1 MDCPYETGWRRAY
14 TPLTAMEEASRCLL
28 CEDAPCS
35 ADCPAGTDPGR
46 FIRSIRFLND
56 EGAAATILANN
67 ALGDVC
73 ARVCPTE
80 RYCERRCTRAEVD
93 RPIDIK
99 GLQRYATDFATALSM
114 EVLEAGP
121 DTGRSVA
128 VVGSGPGALQAA
140 ATLRRMGHAVDV
152 YERDTVAGGMLAHGI
167 PAYRL
172 PDDVVARE
180 IDRIVG
186 LGVTITCDFEVTS
199 DDVEGD
205 HCSMRDLLERYDAVL
220 VDPGFQ
226 KPFVL
231 PVLKDDPRHVSALEF
246 LDLARTSKGTMD
258 LPANVLVIGGG
269 DVAMDVST
277 TLRRLG
283 AHTVTDVVWEESDA
297 FLASEEELAGARE
310 AGVTLVD
317 GYAPVAADGGAVTF
331 RHRVIDAEL
340 TVKADLVVLAV
351 GQRADVRGLDVELE
365 LDGNEVAGGG
375 PATSVPR
382 VFVTGDLM
390 AGDKTVVWAVRKG
403 KIAAAAID
411 DMLRKGGE

>member
-172 PDDVVARE
+172 PDDVVASAVT
-180 IDRIVG
+180 RIERLGATVRTGVRVGTGCAVTCQGLLENHDALLLDVG
-186 LGVTITCDFEVTS
+186 LSAGKMLPIFEGDPSVELAVDFLARVRAAKGEVTVP
-199 DDVEGD
+199 D
-205 HCSMRDLLERYDAVL
+205 
-220 VDPGFQ
+220 
-226 KPFVL
+226 
-231 PVLKDDPRHVSALEF
+231 
-246 LDLARTSKGTMD
+246 
-258 LPANVLVIGGG
+258 NVLVIGGG

>member
-1 MDCPYETGWRRAY
+1 MDCPYETEWRRAY

-56 EGAAATILANN
+56 EGAAATILSNN

-99 GLQRYATDFATALSM
+99 GLQRFATDFAAALSM

-172 PDDVVARE
+172 PDDVVAAAVS
-180 IDRIVG
+180 RIERLGAKVHTGVRVG
-186 LGVTITCDFEVTS
+186 AGCAVTCQGLLEDHDALLVDVGFSAGKTIPIFDGDPAVELAVDFLARVRAAEGEVTVP
-199 DDVEGD
+199 D
-205 HCSMRDLLERYDAVL
+205 
-220 VDPGFQ
+220 
-226 KPFVL
+226 
-231 PVLKDDPRHVSALEF
+231 
-246 LDLARTSKGTMD
+246 
-258 LPANVLVIGGG
+258 NVLVIGGG

-277 TLRRLG
+277 TLKRLG
-283 AHTVTDVVWEESDA
+283 ARTVTDVVWEESDA
-297 FLASEEELAGARE
+297 FLASEEELAGARG

-317 GYAPVAADGGAVTF
+317 GYAPVAADGGVVTF

-340 TVKADLVVLAV
+340 TVRADLVILAV
-351 GQRADVRGLDVELE
+351 GQRADVCGLDIDLE

-403 KIAAAAID
+403 KMAAAAID
-411 DMLRKGGE
+411 GMFEKGGE

>member
-172 PDDVVARE
+172 PDDVVASAVT
-180 IDRIVG
+180 RIERLGATVHTGVRVGTGCAVTCQGLLENHDALLLDVG
-186 LGVTITCDFEVTS
+186 LSAGKMLPIFEGDPSVELAVDFLARVRAAKGEVTVP
-199 DDVEGD
+199 D
-205 HCSMRDLLERYDAVL
+205 
-220 VDPGFQ
+220 
-226 KPFVL
+226 
-231 PVLKDDPRHVSALEF
+231 
-246 LDLARTSKGTMD
+246 
-258 LPANVLVIGGG
+258 NVLVIGGG

>member
-172 PDDVVARE
+172 PNDVVASAVT
-180 IDRIVG
+180 RIERLGATVRTGVRVGTGCAVTCQGLLENHDALLLDVG
-186 LGVTITCDFEVTS
+186 LSAGKMLPIFEGDPSVELAVDFLARVRAAKGEVTVP
-199 DDVEGD
+199 D
-205 HCSMRDLLERYDAVL
+205 
-220 VDPGFQ
+220 
-226 KPFVL
+226 
-231 PVLKDDPRHVSALEF
+231 
-246 LDLARTSKGTMD
+246 
-258 LPANVLVIGGG
+258 NVLVIGGG

>member
-172 PDDVVARE
+172 PNDVVASAVT
-180 IDRIVG
+180 RIERLGATVHTGVRVGTGCAVTCQGLLENHDALLLDVG
-186 LGVTITCDFEVTS
+186 LSAGKMLPIFEGDPSVELAVDFLARVRAAKGEVTVP
-199 DDVEGD
+199 D
-205 HCSMRDLLERYDAVL
+205 
-220 VDPGFQ
+220 
-226 KPFVL
+226 
-231 PVLKDDPRHVSALEF
+231 
-246 LDLARTSKGTMD
+246 
-258 LPANVLVIGGG
+258 NVLVIGGG

-403 KIAAAAID
+403 KMAAAAID

>member
-172 PDDVVARE
+172 PDDVVASAVT
-180 IDRIVG
+180 RIERLGATVHTGVRVGTGCAVTCQGLLENHDALLLDVG
-186 LGVTITCDFEVTS
+186 LSAGKMLPIFEGDPSVELAVDFLARVRAAKGEVTVP
-199 DDVEGD
+199 D
-205 HCSMRDLLERYDAVL
+205 
-220 VDPGFQ
+220 
-226 KPFVL
+226 
-231 PVLKDDPRHVSALEF
+231 
-246 LDLARTSKGTMD
+246 
-258 LPANVLVIGGG
+258 NVLVIGGG

-351 GQRADVRGLDVELE
+351 GQRADVGGLDVELE

>member
-140 ATLRRMGHAVDV
+140 ATLRRMGHSVDV

-172 PDDVVARE
+172 PDDVVASAVT
-180 IDRIVG
+180 RIERLGATVRTGVRVGTGCAVTCQGLLENHDALLLDVG
-186 LGVTITCDFEVTS
+186 LSAGKMLPIFEGDPSVELAVDFLARVRAAKGEVTVP
-199 DDVEGD
+199 D
-205 HCSMRDLLERYDAVL
+205 
-220 VDPGFQ
+220 
-226 KPFVL
+226 
-231 PVLKDDPRHVSALEF
+231 
-246 LDLARTSKGTMD
+246 
-258 LPANVLVIGGG
+258 NVLVIGGG

>member
-1 MDCPYETGWRRAY
+1 MDCPYETEWRRAY

-56 EGAAATILANN
+56 EGAAATILSNN

-99 GLQRYATDFATALSM
+99 GLQRFATDFAAALSM

-172 PDDVVARE
+172 PDDVVAAAVS
-180 IDRIVG
+180 RIERLGAKVHTGVRVG
-186 LGVTITCDFEVTS
+186 AGCAVTCQ
-199 DDVEGD
+199 G
-205 HCSMRDLLERYDAVL
+205 LLEDHDALL
-220 VDPGFQ
+220 VDVGFSAG
-226 KPFVL
+226 KTIPIF
-231 PVLKDDPRHVSALEF
+231 DGDPAVELAVDF
-246 LDLARTSKGTMD
+246 LARVRAAEGEMTVPD
-258 LPANVLVIGGG
+258 NVLVIGGG

-277 TLRRLG
+277 TLKRLG

-297 FLASEEELAGARE
+297 FLASEEELAGARG

-331 RHRVIDAEL
+331 RHRVIDAGL
-340 TVKADLVVLAV
+340 TVRADLVILAV
-351 GQRADVRGLDVELE
+351 GQRADVGGLDIDLE

-403 KIAAAAID
+403 KMAAAAID
-411 DMLRKGGE
+411 AMFEKGGE

>member
-172 PDDVVARE
+172 PNDVVASAVT
-180 IDRIVG
+180 RIERLGATVHTGVRVGTGCAVTCQGLLENHDALLLDVG
-186 LGVTITCDFEVTS
+186 LSAGKMLPIFEGDPSVELAVDFLARVRAAKGEVTVP
-199 DDVEGD
+199 D
-205 HCSMRDLLERYDAVL
+205 
-220 VDPGFQ
+220 
-226 KPFVL
+226 
-231 PVLKDDPRHVSALEF
+231 
-246 LDLARTSKGTMD
+246 
-258 LPANVLVIGGG
+258 NVLVIGGG

>member
-167 PAYRL
+167 PVYRL
-172 PDDVVARE
+172 PDDVVASAVT
-180 IDRIVG
+180 RIERLGATVHTGVRVGTGCAVTCQGLLENHDALLLDVG
-186 LGVTITCDFEVTS
+186 LSAGKMLPIFEGDPSVELAVDFLARVRAAKGEVTVP
-199 DDVEGD
+199 D
-205 HCSMRDLLERYDAVL
+205 
-220 VDPGFQ
+220 
-226 KPFVL
+226 
-231 PVLKDDPRHVSALEF
+231 
-246 LDLARTSKGTMD
+246 
-258 LPANVLVIGGG
+258 NVLVIGGG

>member
-1 MDCPYETGWRRAY
+1 MDCPYETEWRRAY

-56 EGAAATILANN
+56 EGAAATILSNN

-99 GLQRYATDFATALSM
+99 GLQRFATDFAAALSM

-172 PDDVVARE
+172 PDDVVAAAVS
-180 IDRIVG
+180 RIERLGAKVHTGVRVG
-186 LGVTITCDFEVTS
+186 AGCAVTCQGLLEDHDALLVDVGFSAGKTIPIFDGDPAVELAVDFLARVRAAEGEVTVP
-199 DDVEGD
+199 D
-205 HCSMRDLLERYDAVL
+205 
-220 VDPGFQ
+220 
-226 KPFVL
+226 
-231 PVLKDDPRHVSALEF
+231 
-246 LDLARTSKGTMD
+246 
-258 LPANVLVIGGG
+258 NVLVIGGG

-277 TLRRLG
+277 TLKRLG
-283 AHTVTDVVWEESDA
+283 ARTVTDVVWEESDA
-297 FLASEEELAGARE
+297 FLASEEELAGARG

-317 GYAPVAADGGAVTF
+317 GYAPVAADGGVVTF

-340 TVKADLVVLAV
+340 TVRADLVILAV
-351 GQRADVRGLDVELE
+351 GQRADVCGLDIDLE

-403 KIAAAAID
+403 KMAATAID
-411 DMLRKGGE
+411 GMFEKGGE

>member
-1 MDCPYETGWRRAY
+1 MDCPYETEWRRAY

-56 EGAAATILANN
+56 EGAAATILSNN

-99 GLQRYATDFATALSM
+99 GLQRFATDFAAALSM

-128 VVGSGPGALQAA
+128 VVGAGPGALQAA

-172 PDDVVARE
+172 PDDVVAAAVS
-180 IDRIVG
+180 RI
-186 LGVTITCDFEVTS
+186 E
-199 DDVEGD
+199 
-205 HCSMRDLLERYDAVL
+205 
-220 VDPGFQ
+220 
-226 KPFVL
+226 
-231 PVLKDDPRHVSALEF
+231 
-246 LDLARTSKGTMD
+246 
-258 LPANVLVIGGG
+258 
-269 DVAMDVST
+269 
-277 TLRRLG
+277 RLG
-283 AHTVTDVVWEESDA
+283 AKVHTGVRVG
-297 FLASEEELAGARE
+297 AGC
-310 AGVTLVD
+310 
-317 GYAPVAADGGAVTF
+317 AVTCQGLLVGLATPNILPAEDLD
-331 RHRVIDAEL
+331 RDYRVYPEVDQDACVGCGRCYVSCYDGAHQAIVWDGAGRRVSVDEERCVGCHLCRLVCPVHAIHFGRVAMKEGRDGDPAAVVCRPEDVPFDL
-340 TVKADLVVLAV
+340 T
-351 GQRADVRGLDVELE
+351 
-365 LDGNEVAGGG
+365 
-375 PATSVPR
+375 
-382 VFVTGDLM
+382 
-390 AGDKTVVWAVRKG
+390 
-403 KIAAAAID
+403 
-411 DMLRKGGE
+411 